1 MKMTFKI
8 TAWAADGRTVK
19 TITGPV
25 NENMLVGHGDM
36 VDDQYL
42 IDMVKHSVPVDH
54 IAIHFNRSVDEVRDR
69 MKELK
74 NG

>member
-1 MKMTFKI
+1 MTFTI

-25 NENMLVGHGDM
+25 NENMLSGGWDAD
-36 VDDQYL
+36 DDQYL

-54 IAIHFNRSVDEVRDR
+54 IAIHFNRSIDEVRER
-69 MKELK
+69 MKELT

>member
-1 MKMTFKI
+1 MTFTI
-8 TAWAADGRTVK
+8 TAWAADGRTVE

-25 NENMLVGHGDM
+25 NENMLVGHRDM